1 MVFYEAVSGER
12 MHSGILRTSG
22 YIHSLPLYL
31 IEEVVGL
38 ITDLPLKLQ
47 EIHNVVSRNRI
58 WLTRLASVGITSK
71 KICEVYGLG
80 GVLIRATDF
89 KKDLRLTGYEIY
101 STGKDPQQWQ
111 MW

>member
-1 MVFYEAVSGER
+1 

-71 KICEVYGLG
+71 KICEVVGLG

-89 KKDLRLTGYEIY
+89 KKDLRVTGYEY
-101 STGKDPQQWQ
+101 YGNLEFNVVNSSKGDSLDR
-111 MW
+111 

>member
-1 MVFYEAVSGER
+1 
-12 MHSGILRTSG
+12 MHSAIVRTSG
-22 YIHSLPLYL
+22 IIHSLPLYL
-31 IEEVVGL
+31 ISEVILL

-71 KICEVYGLG
+71 KICELVGLG

-101 STGKDPQQWQ
+101 SKIEFNVVNGSKGDS
-111 MW
+111 MDR

>member
-1 MVFYEAVSGER
+1 

-31 IEEVVGL
+31 IEEVVVL

-71 KICEVYGLG
+71 KICEVIGLG
-80 GVLIRATDF
+80 GVLIDTRGLWSSRINNNEEITVM
-89 KKDLRLTGYEIY
+89 LTLINC
-101 STGKDPQQWQ
+101 QF
-111 MW
+111 

>member
-1 MVFYEAVSGER
+1 

-31 IEEVVGL
+31 IEEVVVL

-71 KICEVYGLG
+71 KICEVVGLG

-89 KKDLRLTGYEIY
+89 KKDLRVTGYEY
-101 STGKDPQQWQ
+101 YGNLEFNVVNSSKGDSLDR
-111 MW
+111 

>member
-1 MVFYEAVSGER
+1 

-31 IEEVVGL
+31 IEEVVVL

-58 WLTRLASVGITSK
+58 
-71 KICEVYGLG
+71 
-80 GVLIRATDF
+80 
-89 KKDLRLTGYEIY
+89 
-101 STGKDPQQWQ
+101 
-111 MW
+111 